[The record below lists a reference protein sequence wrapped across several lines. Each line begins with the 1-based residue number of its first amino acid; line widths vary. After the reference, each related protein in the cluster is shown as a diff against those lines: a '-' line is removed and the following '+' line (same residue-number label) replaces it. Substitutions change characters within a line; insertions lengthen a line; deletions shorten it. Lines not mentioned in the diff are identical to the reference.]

1 MSIRVYPL
9 FTDDLTSK
17 VPQLAMKYLTASPE
31 NKNCRRTRAQSWLRR
46 PGIYRGQLRICWLR

>member
-31 NKNCRRTRAQSWLRR
+31 NKNCRRTQAQS
-46 PGIYRGQLRICWLR
+46 